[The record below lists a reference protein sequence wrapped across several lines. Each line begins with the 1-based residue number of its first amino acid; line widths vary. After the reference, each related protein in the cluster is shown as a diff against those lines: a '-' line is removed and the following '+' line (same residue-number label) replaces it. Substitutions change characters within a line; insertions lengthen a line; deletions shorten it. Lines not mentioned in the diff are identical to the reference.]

1 MNNSRR
7 KALTGIGSLALG
19 ATSTLFVTPSSAT
32 EEPPSVPWEYKRLN
46 PNSVAAR
53 AYNGYHVHGCM
64 YAVFEAIIGELADK
78 FGTPYSTFPCKMM
91 SYGAGG
97 VASWG
102 TLCGTL
108 NGAAAAIGL
117 VSKNPKKLINELYRW
132 NEETALPNVDIS
144 ILNRN
149 SKDTPKPSKVTSSV
163 SGSVLCHIIV
173 AKWCKKSKKGMDSKE
188 KKQRCS
194 QSAASVAK
202 KTVEL
207 LNLELDDK
215 FKTQY
220 KFSQNTKSCF
230 KCHTGT
236 TSIKN
241 NSQSKM
247 ECTTCHSDLSK
258 IHSLNF

>member
-1 MNNSRR
+1 MDNSRR
-7 KALTGIGSLALG
+7 KALTGIGGLALS
-19 ATSTLFVTPSSAT
+19 ATSTLLAAPVFSNEKVS
-32 EEPPSVPWEYKRLN
+32 SVPWEYKELDSN
-46 PNSVAAR
+46 LVAAR
-53 AYNGYHVHGCM
+53 AYRGYHKHGCM
-64 YAVFEAIIGELADK
+64 YAVFEAIIGELADR
-78 FGTPYSTFPCKMM
+78 FGTPYSTFPFEMM
-91 SYGAGG
+91 SYGASG

-117 VSKNPKKLINELYRW
+117 VSKNPRKLINELYIW
-132 NEETALPNVDIS
+132 SEETALPNVDVAILSSNNSNTPNPVKGVSS
-144 ILNRN
+144 I
-149 SKDTPKPSKVTSSV
+149 

-173 AKWCKKSKKGMDSKE
+173 AKWCKKSKKGIDSYE

-207 LNLELDDK
+207 LNAELNGT

-220 KFSQNTKSCF
+220 RFTQETKSCF

-236 TSIKN
+236 TSVKN
-241 NSQSKM
+241 NSQGKM
-247 ECTTCHSDLSK
+247 QCTTCHTNLTG
-258 IHSLNF
+258 IHNL